1 MRPPVVDFLPSL
13 SSVFA
18 PRARRPRTGPAALHR
33 VGCSASDRSD
43 VPLPLQFKRICPT
56 LACTT
61 PRRDAPRAGRGAPV
75 ARHQSTVRLHMRLQK
90 RFHGPK
96 LARVSELGTRYID
109 TFLKAALAP
118 ARPSPRAGGP
128 RGASST
134 DATKH
139 DPPIINHS
147 RSQSASE
154 SRIYLRSPPGS
165 VPGVRGAVL
174 LLGDE
179 ELADL
184 PRGAKRGVAY
194 GL

>member
-1 MRPPVVDFLPSL
+1 MAAPPTGRPKEIIKRSAHSTLTSQ
-13 SSVFA
+13 
-18 PRARRPRTGPAALHR
+18 ARYINIYKYYINKAIIGN
-33 VGCSASDRSD
+33 SDN
-43 VPLPLQFKRICPT
+43 
-56 LACTT
+56 
-61 PRRDAPRAGRGAPV
+61 RAGRGAAV

>member
-1 MRPPVVDFLPSL
+1 
-13 SSVFA
+13 
-18 PRARRPRTGPAALHR
+18 
-33 VGCSASDRSD
+33 
-43 VPLPLQFKRICPT
+43 
-56 LACTT
+56 
-61 PRRDAPRAGRGAPV
+61 
-75 ARHQSTVRLHMRLQK
+75 MRLQK